1 MRRAIPVGAL
11 VLAFALL
18 APSGARAQGADQQV
32 NQLITQAEQA
42 YEQFLDIG
50 SAQTYVDQAIALVRQ
65 YGVTGGSAAT
75 AYALRGV
82 IHVWMGEES
91 QAIEMFKSAL
101 TNNPGVS
108 VPAAWGGPDIDAAIE
123 KARRQLP
130 AAMTPTCPAGTTLQP
145 NGTCAAAY
153 VPPPTCPAGMVLQP
167 NGTCAAAYT
176 PPPSCPAGMVLQ
188 PNGTC
193 AAPYTPPPSCP
204 AGMTLQP
211 NGTCAPAYSAPTCP
225 AGTTLQPN
233 GTCAP
238 SYAPSVPM
246 TRHTPVTEQLWNHPV
261 PIYLETN
268 PSLSIGGVFLFYK
281 TPSDI
286 GFQRLEMARS
296 GPGYY
301 IEIPC
306 TMLQPGAYDYY
317 IMVLDPSGNPLAQEG
332 AQDRPFHINMLQALS
347 PGALYP
353 TRPDGTTVNDC
364 GPDGTGAG
372 QECPPGFPSC
382 HGVACE
388 RSCTFDDDCLSSET
402 CMAGCCKVPGETGN
416 GDEPSGPSGNIGLFL
431 HLNVGVGL
439 GIIGDYTAKEPRW
452 FTGGDGLS
460 YYGQD
465 DYDTFG
471 ANPACQ
477 TMPPDFANP
486 EGNRQC
492 VPVKSG
498 FALSGFA
505 LRVGLG
511 YFIIPELSISANF
524 RMSAP
529 FGDDFPWLVEGRLHY
544 WFLSGPNHLFGAFVG
559 GGAGLMT
566 HAIAKVAFNQRE
578 AACTGGV
585 CAQSSQV
592 YEPFYKLSGLGA
604 IAFGATYLYMFN
616 SLFGLGG
623 DLGMDAM
630 LPEFAF
636 NIDITLQLMLSF

>member
-431 HLNVGVGL
+431 HLNVGAGFGL
-439 GIIGDYTAKEPRW
+439 ASGIAREPKW
-452 FTGGDGLS
+452 VTGPDSSGVTQS
-460 YYGQD
+460 WYGPD
-465 DYDTFG
+465 
-471 ANPACQ
+471 
-477 TMPPDFANP
+477 DFAQ
-486 EGNRQC
+486 EGFNRNGDVNGTPDRQE
-492 VPVKSG
+492 VPIATG

-544 WFLSGPNHLFGAFVG
+544 WFLSGPNHLFGAFAG
-559 GGAGLMT
+559 GGAGLVV
-566 HAIAKVAFNQRE
+566 HSIAKVQFAQNNLS
-578 AACTGGV
+578 CPGGS
-585 CAQSSQV
+585 CDPSNKT
-592 YEPFYKLSGLGA
+592 YEPFYKVSGLGA

-623 DLGMDAM
+623 DLGMDVM
-630 LPEFAF
+630 VPEFAF
-636 NIDITLQLMLSF
+636 NFDLTLQLMLSF